1 MSTTRKT
8 RKSSQIRRAELEHR
22 LKEIRSKETTI
33 KERIYKLEASI
44 AGAPGIESA
53 RRLRLWNT
61 VPAEES
67 AISSRGRQQ
76 TRYQRQLSNRGR
88 SGQAL
93 TALGLFGVG
102 VLLVLWLMYQL
113 RTYGLL

>member
-1 MSTTRKT
+1 MPTTRKS
-8 RKSSQIRRAELEHR
+8 RKFSQARRVELERR
-22 LKEIRSKETTI
+22 LKEIRNQETTI

-44 AGAPGIESA
+44 AATPGIESA

-61 VPAEES
+61 VPAEETP
-67 AISSRGRQQ
+67 ASSRSRMP
-76 TRYQRQLSNRGR
+76 TRYQRQLTNRGR

-102 VLLVLWLMYQL
+102 VLLVLWLAYQFK
-113 RTYGLL
+113 TYGLL

>member
-1 MSTTRKT
+1 MSTTRKFC
-8 RKSSQIRRAELEHR
+8 KSTQIRRAELERR
-22 LKEIRSKETTI
+22 LREIRSQETTI

-44 AGAPGIESA
+44 AATPGIESA

-67 AISSRGRQQ
+67 PGASRARQQ
-76 TRYQRQLSNRGR
+76 TRYQRQLRNRGR

-93 TALGLFGVG
+93 TALGLFGAG
-102 VLLVLWLMYQL
+102 VLLVLWLAYQL

>member
-1 MSTTRKT
+1 MSMTRKS
-8 RKSSQIRRAELEHR
+8 RKSSQARRIELESR
-22 LKEIRSKETTI
+22 LKEIRSQETSI

-44 AGAPGIESA
+44 VATPGIESG

-61 VPAEES
+61 LPAEES
-67 AISSRGRQQ
+67 PVISRTRQQ
-76 TRYQRQLSNRGR
+76 TRYQRQLRNQNR

-93 TALGLFGVG
+93 TALGLFAVG

>member
-1 MSTTRKT
+1 MPTTRKS
-8 RKSSQIRRAELEHR
+8 RKSSQASRAELERR
-22 LKEIRSKETTI
+22 LNEIRSQESTI

-44 AGAPGIESA
+44 AAAPGIESA

-67 AISSRGRQQ
+67 PASSRPRTA
-76 TRYQRQLSNRGR
+76 TRYQRQLRNRGR

-93 TALGLFGVG
+93 TALGLFAVG
-102 VLLVLWLMYQL
+102 VLLVLWLSYQL